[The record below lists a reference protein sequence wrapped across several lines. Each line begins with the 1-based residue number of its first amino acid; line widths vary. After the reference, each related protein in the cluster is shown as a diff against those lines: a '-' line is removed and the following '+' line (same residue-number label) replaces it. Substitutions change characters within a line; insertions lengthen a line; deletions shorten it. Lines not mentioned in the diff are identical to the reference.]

1 MDLSFSRIAA
11 PKGPAALPADAVRPA
26 ELSVLLAASAAEQ
39 AASPTGQCMISFL
52 RGQDREDDK
61 VHVLARIFGSGT
73 VGVIDAH
80 CLAGS
85 FNPQV
90 AKQLTVGQE

>member
-11 PKGPAALPADAVRPA
+11 PKGSAALPADAVRPV
-26 ELSVLLAASAAEQ
+26 ELSVLLAASAAQQ

-52 RGQDREDDK
+52 RGQDREDDR
-61 VHVLARIFGSGT
+61 VHVLARIFGARTMGA
-73 VGVIDAH
+73 IDAN

-85 FNPQV
+85 FNPRV
-90 AKQLTVGQE
+90 AKELMVGQE